1 MRSTRIS
8 RRIPCQSSIN
18 AGEVIK
24 NRHRALGKAVTAAL
38 ATDMNTFRGVMLRGV
53 LYVLVQTP
61 LIGFDGN
68 HIIIATVDN

>member
-1 MRSTRIS
+1 
-8 RRIPCQSSIN
+8 
-18 AGEVIK
+18 VIK